1 MAIIDM
7 KKVLLIGLQAEKE
20 KILGTLQLMG
30 NVEIVEIS
38 SEANEDDGQEQET
51 DKAVFEQYNN
61 YETLELIESV
71 I

>member
-20 KILGTLQLMG
+20 KILGTLQLIG

-38 SEANEDDGQEQET
+38 GEDGDNNEQGQLEASGVLNST
-51 DKAVFEQYNN
+51 
-61 YETLELIESV
+61 V